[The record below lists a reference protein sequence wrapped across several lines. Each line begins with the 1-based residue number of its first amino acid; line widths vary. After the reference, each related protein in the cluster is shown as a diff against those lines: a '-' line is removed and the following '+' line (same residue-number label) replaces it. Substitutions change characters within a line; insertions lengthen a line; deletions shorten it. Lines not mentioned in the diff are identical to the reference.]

1 MNKTPMEYS
10 EYVYD
15 AWLASAD
22 IPPVRL
28 QRILEEFP
36 SAEGCYEAFMRKD
49 PELTGIIPERIYS
62 TLVQN
67 ADKERLRWYSRQIDL
82 HGIRVIHQEDPGFP
96 DSLRFIDDAPSFLFY
111 QGNIG
116 SLDYSSIAVV
126 GSRAATYSGQKAS
139 EKLAED
145 LSRRGI
151 AIISGLACGID
162 AAAHRGCMKGDSPTI
177 AITGCGLDRVYPS
190 DNIRLRDEILQKG
203 GLILSEYAPGVKPSG
218 WHFPVRNRLIAG
230 LSLAL
235 VLMEAKIRSGSMTSV
250 QHALDQG
257 KDVFVYP
264 GDPASDKYEG
274 NHQLLREGGIY
285 FTSAEDILEDLH
297 LLDKKSALGQNTQCA
312 AERTDLSPEEKKVLS
327 ALEPGAL
334 GFEELLV
341 RTGMD
346 ASALMGVITLL
357 QIKGCV
363 EALPGKNYQVK
374 Q

>member
-1 MNKTPMEYS
+1 MSIIQMGYS

-22 IPPVRL
+22 IPPARL
-28 QRILEEFP
+28 RRILDQFT
-36 SAEGCYEAFMRKD
+36 SAEACYEAFMRKD
-49 PELTGIIPERIYS
+49 PYLMDIIPERIRFS
-62 TLVQN
+62 LAQN
-67 ADKERLRWYSRQIDL
+67 AETDRLGWFSRQIEI
-82 HGIRVIHQEDPGFP
+82 HGIHVLHYEDQEFP
-96 DSLRFIDDAPSFLFY
+96 DSLRKIDDAPSFFFY
-111 QGNIG
+111 QGCIQCFRQPA
-116 SLDYSSIAVV
+116 IAIV

-139 EKLAED
+139 EKLSEE

-162 AAAHRGCMKGDSPTI
+162 AAAHRGCLKGESPTI
-177 AITGCGLDRVYPS
+177 AVTGCGLDRVYPS
-190 DNIRLRDEILQKG
+190 DNTRLRDEILLKG
-203 GLILSEYAPGVKPSG
+203 GVILSEYAPGAKPSG

-230 LSLAL
+230 LAVAL

-264 GDPASDKYEG
+264 GDPVSEKYEG

-312 AERTDLSPEEKKVLS
+312 GDGKNLSPEEILVLS

-341 RTGMD
+341 HTGLD
-346 ASALMGVITLL
+346 ASGLMSVITLL
-357 QIKGCV
+357 QIKGHI
-363 EALPGKNYQVK
+363 EALPGKVYQIK